1 MTPSQA
7 LKLLFLHVIFAF
19 VFFFSSRRRH
29 TRCSR
34 DWSSDVCSSDLRF
47 CRRAV
52 RNDGT
57 NNYAAFGGKLQLLG
71 GFARDFVKFH
81 AEPAGVLPVEQ
92 SHRSVVVT
100 GQRRESFELIDGL
113 AVFGESHLR
122 GNERVEFRRLLVA
135 PREFCLQLLEFPL
148 QPRER
153 RFLGTSGLR
162 VGRGGGQ
169 SDERQ
174 PECRDSSGNPKIACV
189 HLRPFLLALRRGR
202 GEIVRRSSAAQS
214 NGFPHSPCGG
224 EWELRPRPVCRAFLA
239 DAGCSPWLWG
249 VRNRSFHSGIL
260 LRFRP
265 AGRTAPR

>member
-1 MTPSQA
+1 MTIAPDRELDRSPGGNFTNHAAKLQGAFDA
-7 LKLLFLHVIFAF
+7 LPIDLRHHVVFLKP
-19 VFFFSSRRRH
+19 
-29 TRCSR
+29 
-34 DWSSDVCSSDLRF
+34 RF

-135 PREFCLQLLEFPL
+135 PREFCL
-148 QPRER
+148 
-153 RFLGTSGLR
+153 
-162 VGRGGGQ
+162 
-169 SDERQ
+169 
-174 PECRDSSGNPKIACV
+174 
-189 HLRPFLLALRRGR
+189 
-202 GEIVRRSSAAQS
+202 
-214 NGFPHSPCGG
+214 
-224 EWELRPRPVCRAFLA
+224 
-239 DAGCSPWLWG
+239 
-249 VRNRSFHSGIL
+249 
-260 LRFRP
+260 
-265 AGRTAPR
+265 